1 MRLLRKLVFALLV
14 CVVIFWTLFPAVYLF
29 LTSVKPA
36 SLLFSTSP
44 DFLFPPDFD
53 GYSNLLFDQRYS
65 MYFGNSIIVTVIT
78 TILTLFIGSLCAFAF
93 NDFQFR
99 FKKTIFYLIMLTRM
113 YPPIT
118 TLIPVFFIMTYINLI
133 DTRVALI
140 IIYTSFQLPL
150 VVWVMN
156 NFFVEIP
163 KGIRES
169 ALLDGCNPVKYFF
182 WIAIPLAGPGLVACA
197 VLTFVLTWNEF
208 LFAMVLTSINAKTA
222 PVALMSF
229 IEVDGA
235 IQWGS
240 VAVLGFTTVF
250 PIIFV
255 LIIFHKYLVKGLI
268 AGAIKG

>member
-1 MRLLRKLVFALLV
+1 MKSFKAFLFALLIFT
-14 CVVIFWTLFPAVYLF
+14 CIFWTIFPAIYLF

-36 SLLFSTSP
+36 SLLFAIP
-44 DFLFPPDFD
+44 PQFLFKPNFD
-53 GYSNLLFDQRYS
+53 GYNNLLFHQHYDL
-65 MYFGNSIIVTVIT
+65 FFVNSLVVTSIT
-78 TILTLFIGSLCAFAF
+78 TILTLLIGSLCAFAF
-93 NDFQFR
+93 NDFEFR
-99 FKKTIFYLIMLTRM
+99 YKKAIFYLIMLTRM

-118 TLIPVFFIMTYINLI
+118 TLIPVYFIMTYIKLL
-133 DTRVALI
+133 DTRLALI

-156 NFFVEIP
+156 NFFLEIP
-163 KGIRES
+163 KAIRES
-169 ALLDGCNPVKYFF
+169 ALLEGCNPGNFFVK
-182 WIAIPLAGPGLVACA
+182 IALPLAGPGLVACA

-208 LFAMVLTSINAKTA
+208 LFAMVLTSINATTA

-255 LIIFHKYLVKGLI
+255 LVIFHKFLVKGLI